1 MSVSLVDIQNA
12 YNLLVAGIDER
23 AHMDEEAGNRA
34 YGGAVR
40 SAKGLLV
47 ESIAANLV
55 RIAWQELDGNP
66 ERLTFRKETVKVPM
80 RLEYLER
87 VRPVEVARYIR
98 ANIEKYVYG
107 HRTDVHVNID
117 GRFVLGIECK
127 AYTEKAVE
135 KFKLLLAE
143 YVVSSPNE

>member
-1 MSVSLVDIQNA
+1 MMSVSLVDIQNA

-66 ERLTFRKETVKVPM
+66 ERLTFHKRN
-80 RLEYLER
+80 RQ
-87 VRPVEVARYIR
+87 
-98 ANIEKYVYG
+98 
-107 HRTDVHVNID
+107 
-117 GRFVLGIECK
+117 
-127 AYTEKAVE
+127 
-135 KFKLLLAE
+135 
-143 YVVSSPNE
+143 SSNEIGASGTCSTC